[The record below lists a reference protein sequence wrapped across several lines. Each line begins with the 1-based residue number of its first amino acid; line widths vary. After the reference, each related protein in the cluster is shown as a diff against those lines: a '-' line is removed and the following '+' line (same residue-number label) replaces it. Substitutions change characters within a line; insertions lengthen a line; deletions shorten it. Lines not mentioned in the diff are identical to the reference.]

1 MKKKLKIFFKN
12 IIKNIKNIV
21 YGILVFVGLFFI
33 GIGIKIGY
41 NKQIAYEK
49 ITAIRHFVAHPSEY
63 QIDTLYRKV
72 NDTLYIDTIKVNY
85 KQLIEL

>member
-1 MKKKLKIFFKN
+1 MKEKLKEKLKIY
-12 IIKNIKNIV
+12 IKNIKYIA
-21 YGILVFVGLFFI
+21 YGILVFVGLFFV

-41 NKQIAYEK
+41 NKQIAHEK

-63 QIDTLYRKV
+63 QIDTLYRKT

-85 KQLIEL
+85 KK

>member
-1 MKKKLKIFFKN
+1 MKQKLNMIRKNTIYMCVLFCIGIFF
-12 IIKNIKNIV
+12 V
-21 YGILVFVGLFFI
+21 

-63 QIDTLYRKV
+63 QVDTLYRKT

-85 KQLIEL
+85 KK